1 MRANLLFLKNDRP
14 QIIPYLAVYHSSQD
28 FKNSDSS
35 SSEDEQ
41 EKVVHQEPAN
51 NSMRENEHQIIRD
64 YIYNWKMNLENGLKK
79 AKDHVLKKSSCTM
92 KKKFEELKEL
102 SEFNTMLKSSIDDF
116 EHELS
121 KVFFF
126 NF

>member
-1 MRANLLFLKNDRP
+1 MTDHK
-14 QIIPYLAVYHSSQD
+14 IILYLAVYRSSQD

-51 NSMRENEHQIIRD
+51 NRMRENEHQIIRD
-64 YIYNWKMNLENGLKK
+64 YIYNWKMNLEYGLKK

-92 KKKFEELKEL
+92 KKKFEGIERIE
-102 SEFNTMLKSSIDDF
+102 
-116 EHELS
+116 
-121 KVFFF
+121 
-126 NF
+126 

>member
-1 MRANLLFLKNDRP
+1 MTDHK
-14 QIIPYLAVYHSSQD
+14 IILYLAVYRSSQD

-41 EKVVHQEPAN
+41 EKVVHQEPAK
-51 NSMRENEHQIIRD
+51 NSMRENEHRIIRD
-64 YIYNWKMNLENGLKK
+64 YIYNWKMNLEYGLKK
-79 AKDHVLKKSSCTM
+79 AKDHVLKKSYCAM

-102 SEFNTMLKSSIDDF
+102 SEFDTMLKSCIDDF

-126 NF
+126 